1 MNTSKA
7 IFSFWVTMLSVI
19 FVSILKSM
27 WLTWFDN
34 TQTEQIGTLFLSFMR
49 TIALSLSLYLSL
61 SSNTIVPTK
70 GKKGNGLCTVKV
82 ITRHI
87 RIWTLAQEWTHVR
100 NPTCPVITF
109 TRHKP
114 HPKKKSTCQIVSTLK
129 KKKNT
134 YTKHTIV
141 LLETWY

>member
-1 MNTSKA
+1 MWGVFESKIKNIRYLNTVFCEYIQSN
-7 IFSFWVTMLSVI
+7 F
-19 FVSILKSM
+19 
-27 WLTWFDN
+27 
-34 TQTEQIGTLFLSFMR
+34 QFLSNNVECYFCKYFEKHVTHMIWQY
-49 TIALSLSLYLSL
+49 TNWTTWDTLSFFHAYNSSLSLSLYLSL

-70 GKKGNGLCTVKV
+70 GKKGNGLRTVKV

-114 HPKKKSTCQIVSTLK
+114 YPKKKKAHVR
-129 KKKNT
+129 
-134 YTKHTIV
+134 
-141 LLETWY
+141 